1 MPTVE
6 AANSA
11 VGTFSLILFI
21 GSTLYLVWM
30 FQKFFKQKDSQMPE
44 DLSLISQKGV
54 MNPLLLAFLKI
65 YERGMQAGDFYE
77 EPIGEDFVYPDW

>member
-11 VGTFSLILFI
+11 VGTFSLTLFI
-21 GSTLYLVWM
+21 GSTIYLVWM
-30 FQKFFKQKDSQMPE
+30 FQKFFKKKDSQLPE

-54 MNPLLLAFLKI
+54 MKRLLLALLKI
-65 YERGMQAGDFYE
+65 YERGMQDGDFYE

>member
-21 GSTLYLVWM
+21 GSTLYLVVDVPKI
-30 FQKFFKQKDSQMPE
+30 FPE
-44 DLSLISQKGV
+44 EG
-54 MNPLLLAFLKI
+54 FLD
-65 YERGMQAGDFYE
+65 A
-77 EPIGEDFVYPDW
+77 

>member
-30 FQKFFKQKDSQMPE
+30 FQKFFQKKDSQMPE

-54 MNPLLLAFLKI
+54 MKRLLLALLKI
-65 YERGMQAGDFYE
+65 YERGMQDGDFYE
-77 EPIGEDFVYPDW
+77 EPIGEDFVYPDQ

>member
-30 FQKFFKQKDSQMPE
+30 FQKFFQKKDSQMPE

-54 MNPLLLAFLKI
+54 MKPLLLAFLKI